1 MRTDPARPFLLRLA
15 APFAAALAAAALAQA
30 PAAAPA
36 PVQAPGQA
44 PVQQGRFKL
53 HKFEQPIGDET
64 WTLARD
70 GDDLVLESKFKFTDR
85 GSPVPLSTTLRTAAD
100 LTPKSY
106 VVKGR
111 VSRFSTIDTEVA
123 VAAGKATV
131 REGKES
137 REVPAPAE
145 FFTIGSYAPVAVQM
159 LLARYAA
166 LHKVDRELPTLPG
179 GTVRLERRGSDKVRV
194 GDRELELVRYTVA
207 GLIWGRESLWL
218 DADGGLAALVG
229 VDAEFDHFEAVRDD
243 CEGALAT
250 FVALAAG
257 DGMQALADLAG
268 RLSPP
273 RKGALAL
280 VHAHLIDATGRPP
293 LDDAT
298 IVVDDGRIRAVGP
311 GKAVAVPA
319 GADVEDLH
327 GRTVLP
333 GLWDMHAH
341 FEQVEWGPVY
351 LAAGVTTVRDC
362 GNEFDF
368 ITAARDAIE
377 GGRGLG
383 PRLLL
388 AGIVDG
394 NSRMAL
400 GIVRAGNAD
409 EAKAV
414 VERYRAAGFRQ
425 IKIYSSVKRDVVAA
439 ICEAAHAAGMTVT
452 GHVPNGLDARQAI
465 EAGMDQINHVQY
477 LPGLMV
483 PKREPGTPLPPF
495 DPSTPEAKGMLEF
508 LVQHHTVI
516 DPTLAI
522 FEWAMHPSS
531 VPFASIEP
539 GAAKVARELAG
550 PIENSGVSEA
560 GAAGARAQLD
570 QFIAIVG
577 ALHKAGV
584 TVVAGTDQV
593 VPGHSLH
600 REIELYVQAGFTPLE
615 AIQAATLVPAQVMH
629 EDKELGTVEAGK
641 LADLIVVDGDPLA
654 DIKALRNVQVVIA
667 RGRRFDCA
675 PLWISVGFKP

>member
-1 MRTDPARPFLLRLA
+1 MRIDPVRPFLLRLV
-15 APFAAALAAAALAQA
+15 APFALALAAMAPAQA
-30 PAAAPA
+30 TGAAPA
-36 PVQAPGQA
+36 PA
-44 PVQQGRFKL
+44 QQGKFTL
-53 HKFEQPIGDET
+53 HKFEQPIGEET

-85 GSPVPLSTTLRTAAD
+85 GSPVPLSATLRTAAD
-100 LTPKSY
+100 LTPRSY

-123 VAAGKATV
+123 IAAGKATV

-137 REVPAPAE
+137 REVPVPAE

-159 LLARYAA
+159 LLARYVVG
-166 LHKVDRELPTLPG
+166 HRIDRELPALPG
-179 GTVRLERRGSDKVRV
+179 GTVRLERRGNDKVRI
-194 GDRELELVRYTVA
+194 GDQTLELVRYSVA

-280 VHAHLIDATGRPP
+280 VHAHLIDATGKPP

-298 IVVDDGRIRAVGP
+298 IVVDDGRIRAAGA
-311 GKAVAVPA
+311 GVAVPA

-439 ICEAAHAAGMTVT
+439 ICAAAHAAGMTVT
-452 GHVPNGLDARQAI
+452 GHVPNGMDARAAI

-483 PKREPGTPLPPF
+483 PKVEREAGAPLPPF
-495 DPSTPEAKGMLEF
+495 DASTPEAKAMLEF

-522 FEWAMHPSS
+522 FEWALHPSS

-539 GAAKVARELAG
+539 GAAKVARELRD
-550 PIENSGVSEA
+550 PIENSGVPD
-560 GAAGARAQLD
+560 AAAERTRAQLL
-570 QFIAIVG
+570 QYIAIVG
-577 ALHKAGV
+577 ALHKAGIP
-584 TVVAGTDQV
+584 VVAGTDQV

-654 DIKALRNVQVVIA
+654 DIKALRRVVGVIA

-675 PLWISVGFKP
+675 PLWQSVGFKP

>member
-1 MRTDPARPFLLRLA
+1 MYIDAARPFLFRLA
-15 APFAAALAAAALAQA
+15 APFAIALAAMAPAQA
-30 PAAAPA
+30 TDTAPA
-36 PVQAPGQA
+36 PVQAP
-44 PVQQGRFKL
+44 VQQGTFKL
-53 HKFEQPIGDET
+53 HKFEQPIGEET

-85 GSPVPLSTTLRTAAD
+85 GSPVPLSATLRTAAD
-100 LTPKSY
+100 LTPKNY

-111 VSRFSTIDTEVA
+111 VSRFSTIDTA
-123 VAAGKATV
+123 VAIAGGKATV
-131 REGKES
+131 RDGEETS
-137 REVPAPAE
+137 EVAAPAE
-145 FFTIGSYAPVAVQM
+145 FFSIASYAPVAVQM
-159 LLARYAA
+159 LLARYAVG
-166 LHKVDRELPTLPG
+166 HKIDRDLPALPG
-179 GTVRLERRGSDKVRV
+179 GTLRLERRGTDKVRL
-194 GDRELELVRYTVA
+194 GDKTLELVRYSLA

-218 DADGGLAALVG
+218 DADGGLAAMVG

-243 CEGALAT
+243 CEDALAT

-257 DGMQALADLAG
+257 DGMHALADLAG
-268 RLSPP
+268 KLSPP
-273 RKGALAL
+273 RKGPLAL
-280 VHAHLIDATGRPP
+280 VHAHLIDATGKPP

-298 IVVDDGRIRAVGP
+298 VVVDDCRIRAVGK
-311 GKAVAVPA
+311 GADVTVPA

-368 ITAARDAIE
+368 ITAVRDAIE

-394 NSRMAL
+394 NSRMAIGL
-400 GIVRAGNAD
+400 VRAGNAD

-439 ICEAAHAAGMTVT
+439 ICAAAHAAGMTVT
-452 GHVPNGLDARQAI
+452 GHIPNGMDARQGI

-483 PKREPGTPLPPF
+483 PKVEREPGAPQPPF
-495 DPSTPEAKGMLEF
+495 DASTPEAKSMLDF

-522 FEWAMHPSS
+522 FEWALHPSS
-531 VPFASIEP
+531 VPFATIEP
-539 GAAKVARELAG
+539 GAAKVARELQG
-550 PIENSGVSEA
+550 PIENSGVSD
-560 GAAGARAQLD
+560 AAAERTRALLQ
-570 QFIAIVG
+570 QYIAIVG

-584 TVVAGTDQV
+584 PVVAGTDQV

-654 DIKALRNVQVVIA
+654 DIKALRNVRVVIA

-675 PLWISVGFKP
+675 PLWTSVGFKP